1 MEYSDKLE
9 RTFFFQHNFHNI
21 RFIWY
26 RMKVIPN
33 DVDLVFFGHC
43 TLFLP
48 YLIID
53 RHRNDGGPTTQNS
66 GESEA
71 DRNEVRSTP

>member
-33 DVDLVFFGHC
+33 DVDLVFFL
-43 TLFLP
+43 TL
-48 YLIID
+48 YIISPIFD
-53 RHRNDGGPTTQNS
+53 CRQAS
-66 GESEA
+66 
-71 DRNEVRSTP
+71 